1 MNNIN
6 DSLRLDYSIEILDK
20 IKKASFKHRINLKAD
35 LFLIFFNI

>member
-20 IKKASFKHRINLKAD
+20 IKKASFKHRITLEVD
-35 LFLIFFNI
+35 LF